1 MEFNL
6 NGEQRETEISA
17 SMSLADMLRDVLN
30 LTGTKRG
37 CDTGG
42 CGMCTVL
49 VDGRAVYSC
58 MTPAWRVEG
67 RRVET
72 VEGLITNGRLHPLQ
86 EAFIKNSAAQ
96 CGYCTAGIL
105 MAAKALLD
113 SNLAPSEEEIR
124 DALSGVICRCT
135 GYLPYLESI
144 REAASTMM
152 RSASRG
158 KR

>member
-1 MEFNL
+1 
-6 NGEQRETEISA
+6 
-17 SMSLADMLRDVLN
+17 MSLADMIRDVLN

-49 VDGRAVYSC
+49 VDDRAVYSC

-67 RRVET
+67 RKVTT
-72 VEGLITNGRLHPLQ
+72 VEGLMRNGKLHPLQ
-86 EAFIKNSAAQ
+86 ETFVKNSAAQ

-113 SNLAPSEEEIR
+113 SNPTPTEEEIR

-135 GYLPYLESI
+135 GYLLYLQSI
-144 REAASTMM
+144 REVASTLN
-152 RSASRG
+152 RETS
-158 KR
+158 KD

>member
-1 MEFNL
+1 MTLNL
-6 NGEQRETEISA
+6 NGEQREVEVTA
-17 SMSLADMLRDVLN
+17 AMSLADLLRDVLE

-49 VDGRAVYSC
+49 VEGRPVYSC
-58 MTPAWRVEG
+58 MTPAWRAEG

-72 VEGLITNGRLHPLQ
+72 VEGMAKGDKLHPLQ
-86 EAFIKNSAAQ
+86 EAFIKNFAAQ

-113 SNLAPSEEEIR
+113 SNPNPTDAEIR

-135 GYLPYLESI
+135 GYLPYIESI
-144 REAASTMM
+144 RTLTLNA
-152 RSASRG
+152 
-158 KR
+158 KREPIR